1 MHVGVSCL
9 WQGNERVI
17 VLGKGKLRVPS
28 LFETI
33 RKGLESL
40 EGVEKQW
47 GWRDSGH
54 RKGFAFIL
62 RVKGNQE
69 IALNRRAT

>member
-1 MHVGVSCL
+1 MGVSCVG
-9 WQGNERVI
+9 QVS
-17 VLGKGKLRVPS
+17 VLGKGRLRVLS

-47 GWRDSGH
+47 GWRES
-54 RKGFAFIL
+54 
-62 RVKGNQE
+62 
-69 IALNRRAT
+69 

>member
-1 MHVGVSCL
+1 MGVHVGVSCL

-17 VLGKGKLRVPS
+17 VLGKGKLRVLS

-40 EGVEKQW
+40 EGVGKQW
-47 GWRDSGH
+47 SW
-54 RKGFAFIL
+54 
-62 RVKGNQE
+62 
-69 IALNRRAT
+69 

>member
-1 MHVGVSCL
+1 MGVSCAG
-9 WQGNERVI
+9 QVS
-17 VLGKGKLRVPS
+17 VLGKGRLRVLS

-47 GWRDSGH
+47 GWRDFSGH

-69 IALNRRAT
+69 IALSRRAT